1 MKLNEFFTKALKEG
15 GSVPGVGAIH
25 IDEIEPTLDYL
36 EKILHIDLKNNV
48 LGSVGKKE
56 FSGDMDVALNLSPE
70 EIPAFIESLDA
81 IPEILELQKTSV
93 IITKVKIA
101 NYDPSRET
109 NLPRTGYVQL
119 DFMPGDPSWLKT
131 YFHSPNEGA
140 SKYKGVYRNILLA
153 EIAAHYERIESG
165 GELPDGRPKK
175 LERYMWSPTQGLVR
189 VVRTPA
195 LNGNGDG
202 YLKKNNTATINGPWK
217 SPEEIV
223 RVLNLGDIGSLDSFE
238 KLLAA
243 INNNYEPELVE
254 AILRKVASSPN
265 VKQMGIPEELEQFVT
280 GE

>member
-1 MKLNEFFTKALKEG
+1 MKLNEFFTKALSEG

-36 EKILHIDLKNNV
+36 EKLLHIDLKNNV

-56 FSGDMDVALNLSPE
+56 FSGDMDVALNIPPE
-70 EIPAFIESLDA
+70 EIPAFIEKLNA
-81 IPEILELQKTSV
+81 MPEILELQKTSV

-101 NYDPSRET
+101 NYDQSIET
-109 NLPRTGYVQL
+109 SLSRTGYVQL
-119 DFMPGDPSWLKT
+119 DFMPGDPDWLKT
-131 YFHSPNEGA
+131 YYHSPKEGD

-153 EIAAHYERIESG
+153 EIAAHYERVESG
-165 GELPDGRPKK
+165 GNLPDGRPIK
-175 LERYMWSPTQGLVR
+175 LERFMWSPTQGLVR
-189 VVRTPA
+189 VVRVPA
-195 LNGNGDG
+195 QNRNGDG
-202 YLKKNNTATINGPWK
+202 YLKKSNTATIDGPWK

-243 INNNYEPELVE
+243 INNKYAPELVE
-254 AILRKVASSPN
+254 AILRKMASSPN
-265 VKQMGIPEELEQFVT
+265 VKQMGIPDELEHFVT